1 MLLGLNGAT
10 TMKADLATDIRVAGQ
25 AGYDV
30 VEIWA
35 AKLDEFLRTGT
46 LEDVARLLAEAGVKA
61 HAINSIERIT
71 FRDPAGQ
78 AEVRGRCKQL
88 ARYAQAIG
96 CPYIVVVPSPLPEGA
111 DSGDAW
117 RESIAVLRELAVIV
131 REHDVGLAFE
141 FLGFPWCSVRTL
153 AEAWAIVREVDR
165 PNVGLVMDTCH
176 FYAGDSTLESIAQM
190 DPAKLWIFHL
200 NDVEDVPKAEI
211 TDAHRLLPGEGV
223 IPLREIIRAV
233 RAIGYNGVCSV
244 ELFRPEYWEW
254 EPLKLAEEAKRK
266 TEAVLRLSGV

>member
-1 MLLGLNGAT
+1 
-10 TMKADLATDIRVAGQ
+10 MKADLPTDIQVAGQ

-35 AKLDEFLRTGT
+35 AKLDEFLKTGT
-46 LEDVARLLAEAGVKA
+46 LDDVARLLTEAGVKA
-61 HAINSIERIT
+61 QAINSIEGIT
-71 FRDPAGQ
+71 FRDMAGR
-78 AEVRGRCKQL
+78 AEARGRCKQL
-88 ARYAQAIG
+88 SRYAQAIG

-111 DSGDAW
+111 GLMDVR
-117 RESIAVLRELAVIV
+117 RESISVLRELAVIAGG
-131 REHDVGLAFE
+131 HGVGLAFE

-165 PNVGLVMDTCH
+165 ANVGLVIDACH
-176 FYAGDSTLESIAQM
+176 FYAGDSMLESIAQL
-190 DPAKLWIFHL
+190 DPTRLWIFHL

-223 IPLREIIRAV
+223 IPLRPILRGL
-233 RAIGYNGVCSV
+233 RAIGYDGVCSV

-254 EPLKLAEEAKRK
+254 EPLRLAEEAKRK
-266 TEAVLRLSGV
+266 SEAVLRLSGV